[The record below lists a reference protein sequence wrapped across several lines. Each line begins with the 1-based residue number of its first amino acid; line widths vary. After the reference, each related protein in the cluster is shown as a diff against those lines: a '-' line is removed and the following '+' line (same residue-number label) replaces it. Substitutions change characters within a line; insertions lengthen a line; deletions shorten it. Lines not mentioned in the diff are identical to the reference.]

1 MKLTPAG
8 REALS
13 DLVFDSKML
22 FFALRSS
29 LSLPDPGSFVRF
41 GQLLP

>member
-1 MKLTPAG
+1 MKLTLAG
-8 REALS
+8 REAPS

-22 FFALRSS
+22 FSALQSS
-29 LSLPDPGSFVRF
+29 LSLPDPGSFVRL